1 MKDFL
6 RCKLTFHETIQLS
19 ANLAYSFSF
28 HCSWTCPTFPG
39 LFPNG
44 PVWNYNYYSAIKDT
58 KNWCFE
64 LHASAF
70 MYIWFFLLLLF
81 LFRPFQLTGI
91 KRKLFLVCLIKYS
104 LDTIYRVALQM
115 LGITH
120 CYICYPLRITLTALF
135 FSNQCLQI
143 YILTKYLCSS
153 SQKKMALFFKMIVPS
168 YFGFLAANLC
178 INLIVYPAYM
188 KKMKMG
194 NF

>member
-1 MKDFL
+1 
-6 RCKLTFHETIQLS
+6 
-19 ANLAYSFSF
+19 
-28 HCSWTCPTFPG
+28 
-39 LFPNG
+39 
-44 PVWNYNYYSAIKDT
+44 
-58 KNWCFE
+58 
-64 LHASAF
+64 

-153 SQKKMALFFKMIVPS
+153 SQKKMALFSSSSQKKMALFFKMIVPS

>member
-6 RCKLTFHETIQLS
+6 RCKLTFHETIQ
-19 ANLAYSFSF
+19 
-28 HCSWTCPTFPG
+28 CSWTCPTFPG
-39 LFPNG
+39 FFRNG
-44 PVWNYNYYSAIKDT
+44 PVRNYKCDSAIKDT

-70 MYIWFFLLLLF
+70 MHVWFFLLVLF
-81 LFRPFQLTGI
+81 LFRPFQLRGI
-91 KRKLFLVCLIKYS
+91 KGKLFLVCLITYS
-104 LDTIYRVALQM
+104 LDSVYRVALQM

-120 CYICYPLRITLTALF
+120 CYISYPLRIPLTAFF

-143 YILTKYLCSS
+143 YLLTKYLCPS
-153 SQKKMALFFKMIVPS
+153 SQKKMPLFFKMIVPS